1 MREPSMRFVTYLVD
15 DDAAVL
21 RGLQRLLRS
30 AGYEPRPYSS
40 PAEFLAQFDPSI
52 SSCVVMDLSMPEIDG
67 LTLQQALAERYP
79 GQQVI
84 FLSGTADIP
93 HSVYAMKAGAVDF
106 LTKPVDGKQLLAAVE
121 RARERDE
128 AARRARREQDAF
140 GGLIARLTPRERQVL
155 EHVVLGQLNKQ
166 IAATL
171 GTVEKTIKVHRS
183 RVMAKLEVHN
193 VAELVRLTERGGL
206 MPRE

>member
-1 MREPSMRFVTYLVD
+1 
-15 DDAAVL
+15 
-21 RGLQRLLRS
+21 
-30 AGYEPRPYSS
+30 
-40 PAEFLAQFDPSI
+40 
-52 SSCVVMDLSMPEIDG
+52 
-67 LTLQQALAERYP
+67 LQQALAERYP

-93 HSVYAMKAGAVDF
+93 DSVHAMKAGAVDF

-128 AARRARREQDAF
+128 AARGARREQDVF
-140 GGLIARLTPRERQVL
+140 GSLMARLTPRERQVL
-155 EHVVLGQLNKQ
+155 EHVVRGQLNKQ

-183 RVMAKLEVHN
+183 RVMAKLQVHN

-206 MPRE
+206 TSRG